1 MTYSKIKK
9 ISIHILFSG
18 LYISLLSLSACKGDG
33 PTNGQEE
40 PPVVEEV
47 LEEMD
52 NYRPFYHLTTPFGW
66 QSDPTGMF
74 YYDNRFHISYIHN
87 PDAPNHGGNQ
97 HWRKAAST
105 DLMSWVDQGVI
116 LEPDDLGRIS
126 SGSAV
131 VDKDNTSGFKS
142 NDNEGDVAV
151 IMFTSNGGSIQQQ
164 SLAYSND
171 KGDTWTKYSGNPV
184 LSLGRTGAFRDPK
197 LMWHEERQKW
207 IQVVAAG
214 DRIKIYS
221 SDNLIDW
228 DFESDFGPNVVH
240 ANGVWEC
247 PDLFYI
253 KTEEGEGKWV
263 MIVSHGGGIND
274 GPNGGS
280 STQYYIGDFDGHSF
294 TPEHQDI
301 LWLDFGIDNYAGVTW
316 SDVPEEDG
324 RRIHIGWMGN
334 WYYASSIPDN
344 GWRGTMTFP
353 REVTLQK
360 SSNRYFLAFNPV
372 RELEDQLGSQE
383 TYNEA
388 QSSIQLKDNA
398 IIKTGSYR
406 VKTELNLS
414 QVSNMSLTLG
424 NKSERLTLYY
434 DKGNEEF
441 TLRRSASGLT
451 DFNELFG
458 QDIEA
463 GFSVTGETLPLEILV
478 DQTSIEVFINS
489 GEKVM
494 TATFFPRYNYSNLE
508 IKSSGGSENSGLV
521 QSVQLDEIKK
531 TVNHTY

>member
-1 MTYSKIKK
+1 MKN
-9 ISIHILFSG
+9 ILFKALLTCG
-18 LYISLLSLSACKGDG
+18 LLFIVSCDGNEVILSENNSEAESENYK
-33 PTNGQEE
+33 E
-40 PPVVEEV
+40 
-47 LEEMD
+47 
-52 NYRPFYHLTTPFGW
+52 NYRPQFHFTPENNWMNDPNGLVYYDGEYHLFYQYNPFG
-66 QSDPTGMF
+66 
-74 YYDNRFHISYIHN
+74 
-87 PDAPNHGGNQ
+87 NQ
-97 HWRKAAST
+97 WGH
-105 DLMSWVDQGVI
+105 MSWGHAVS
-116 LEPDDLGRIS
+116 EDLVHWEHLPVALKEENNIMIF

-131 VDKDNTSGFKS
+131 IDHKNSSGLGTLNNPPMVAIYTGNHTDKRLQDQR
-142 NDNEGDVAV
+142 
-151 IMFTSNGGSIQQQ
+151 I
-164 SLAYSND
+164 AYSLD
-171 KGDTWTKYSGNPV
+171 KGRTWAKFEGNPV
-184 LSLGRTGAFRDPK
+184 IDENMGVFRDPK
-197 LMWHEERQKW
+197 VMWYEPRQKW
-207 IQVVAAG
+207 IQSVAAG

-228 DFESDFGPNVVH
+228 DFESDFGPNVT
-240 ANGVWEC
+240 ATNGVWEC

-253 KTEEGEGKWV
+253 KTEDGDGKWV

-294 TPEHQDI
+294 TPEHQNI
-301 LWLDFGIDNYAGVTW
+301 LWLDFGIDNYAGITW
-316 SDVPEEDG
+316 SNIPEEDG

-334 WYYASSIPDN
+334 WYYASSIPEY
-344 GWRGTMTFP
+344 GWRGSMTFP

-383 TYNEA
+383 TYNEVQA
-388 QSSIQLKDNA
+388 SIQLKDNA

-424 NKSERLTLYY
+424 SMSERLTLYY
-434 DKGNEEF
+434 DKNNEKF
-441 TLRRSASGLT
+441 ILRRSASGVT
-451 DFNELFG
+451 DFNELFR

-478 DQTSIEVFINS
+478 DQTSIEVFINN

-494 TATFFPRYNYSNLE
+494 TATFFPRYKYSNLE